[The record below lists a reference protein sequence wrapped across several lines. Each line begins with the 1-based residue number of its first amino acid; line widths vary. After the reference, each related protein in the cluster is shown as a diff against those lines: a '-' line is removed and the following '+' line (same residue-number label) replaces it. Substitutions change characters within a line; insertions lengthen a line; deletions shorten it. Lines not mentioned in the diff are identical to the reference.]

1 MALCISKSSLAVTI
15 IKLKSV
21 LFNKE
26 YITTSELDYIHI
38 NLQRKFNK
46 EKVNIIINND
56 NLDNNIEK
64 NGQIIKLSSNSS
76 NNFIMLSVLGLT
88 EYSEIII
95 DLIVE
100 YAEFELQQQVEI
112 VSQFKSDKRDI
123 KEKQKKLLEYSLQKR
138 AWLKKELQ
146 KK

>member
-1 MALCISKSSLAVTI
+1 MALCISKSSLAVTT

-88 EYSEIII
+88 EYSDIII

-112 VSQFKSDKRDI
+112 VSQLKSDKRDI
-123 KEKQKKLLEYSLQKR
+123 KEKQKKLLEYMLR
-138 AWLKKELQ
+138 
-146 KK
+146 